1 MTKIDPHKMSTKGR
15 EAYLQ
20 DLLATLDAHR
30 QQWIGLSQ
38 EEIRE
43 MAQHVAICF
52 QIRDNIEIK

>member
-15 EAYLQ
+15 EAYLE
-20 DLLATLDAHR
+20 DLLATLNAHR

-43 MAQHVAICF
+43 MTQHVSICF
-52 QIRDNIEIK
+52 QIRDNIETK